1 MKTKTIFKA
10 LALAMLMPAM
20 LLTTACSNDDDVV
33 NNAANT
39 ENTINKGYALPVTV
53 NVTREGDA
61 AGTRATYT
69 DNGNKT
75 GSLAFGAGDKLFVR
89 GEYSTSG
96 LFAGTLDYDAV
107 SGKFSGTIYTTNE
120 WTGTADALFTAASSS
135 NFVGAVLLPKGYES
149 IGFLSINKKGTE
161 EILYDDQVAFDS
173 EQAFAL
179 TKAAGVEQLSREIAT
194 SYSSGFTLA
203 PSNAILNFTITD
215 LPVSTEVAVKL
226 KFSRFEAVN
235 NSVTTDG
242 SGAATFAIGVSNGTD
257 LNNCSL
263 TVGGNSIP
271 LVSSS
276 TTLSA
281 GKIYNI
287 SRAKPNISVIT
298 WNFSEMS
305 GSANVMSGYTHQ
317 GVTLQGMGNL
327 NLDRGNLMIMGDLTF
342 TAPTGKKFTSIVI
355 NASMRCN
362 IDGWTMGGS
371 PGNLTSTWTGNASSV
386 TMSSGNA
393 DGISSIVFTL
403 GD

>member
-1 MKTKTIFKA
+1 M

-89 GEYSTSG
+89 GEHSTSG

-161 EILYDDQVAFDS
+161 EILYDDQVDFDS

-215 LPVSTEVAVKL
+215 LPVSTEVAVK
-226 KFSRFEAVN
+226 FSRSIETVN

-305 GSANVMSGYTHQ
+305 GFADVMSGYTHQ
-317 GVTLQGMGNL
+317 GVTLQGMGEL
-327 NLDRGNLMIMGDLTF
+327 NLDRGSLMIMSDLTF

-355 NASMRCN
+355 NASMGT
-362 IDGWTMGGS
+362 IPGWTMGVS
-371 PGNLTSTWTGNASSV
+371 PGNRTFTWTGNASSV
-386 TMSSGNA
+386 TMSSGMA